1 MLRLMKYGHLCKLD
15 DSSDHM
21 DLDNLLKVLSG
32 DIPHKLQSLD
42 HCAESVSPI
51 FAHWIG
57 VTLVII

>member
-1 MLRLMKYGHLCKLD
+1 
-15 DSSDHM
+15 M

-51 FAHWIG
+51 FDHWIG